1 MKALRNMLRHEG
13 GIVMADPAAIIPHA
27 QDWVSSLRAAES
39 YWIDAWQRSVLFFD
53 TLRQRGDIHAEQA
66 AKLVP
71 HVLSFEAELV
81 LDGRTLERP
90 VNYLLVRIRP
100 PKDVTI
106 DRTKR
111 PFIIFDP
118 RAGHGPGI
126 GGMKQDSEIGVAI
139 RAGHPCYFVGF
150 LPAPVPGQTIE
161 DVCIAEGRFIERVV
175 EIETQSMGKP
185 CLIGNCQAG
194 WQIMLMASIRPD
206 LPGPIILAGSPL
218 SYWAG
223 VRGKNPLRYLG
234 GALGGTWLTA
244 LAGDLGHGIFDGANL
259 IANFESMNPAN
270 TYWQK
275 AYNVYSRID
284 TEPQRFLEFETWWG
298 SPVLLNAQEMEWIA
312 DNLFVGNKLAEGTI
326 ATSDGRQIDLRSIT
340 SPIIVFCSWGDDITP
355 PQQAL
360 GWILDLYQDLD
371 QLISAGQTIVYTI
384 HQSIGHLGIF
394 VSGKVASKEH
404 NEFASCIEMIDLLP
418 PGLYEAIV
426 TQAGPDLPRADLI
439 EGGYLLTLEPRT
451 LDDIRALGTNSAED
465 EARFATVAQ
474 VSRVNKLLYRKFIAP
489 VVRATTTEQ
498 SAEWLRAAH
507 PHRLRFSA
515 ISSQNPFSPALAGLA
530 ERVRSER
537 RPVGDDNLLRQMET
551 AVADQIASSLK
562 IWGEMR
568 DMMVEQIF
576 LATYGSPWL
585 QALAGISA
593 DDGHEERKA
602 MRSVIREASARNLQA
617 GLEQDIAQGDLV
629 DAVLRAAI
637 YIARGGARGGD
648 ERSFTA
654 LKAVAAD
661 LPAHLKVGH
670 DRFKAALRKQY
681 LTLRLNERKAIQTL
695 ASLLPSNQAE
705 RQWGFEVVRALMESR
720 DRTEAE
726 RRRFEEIARIFEAS
740 GTSRR
745 APAA

>member
-1 MKALRNMLRHEG
+1 M
-13 GIVMADPAAIIPHA
+13 MADLTTIAPQP
-27 QDWVSSLRAAES
+27 VVGSLRAIES
-39 YWIDAWQRSVLFFD
+39 YWTDTWQRSVLFFD

-71 HVLSFEAELV
+71 NVLTFQAELV

-90 VNYLLVRIRP
+90 VNYVLARILP
-100 PKDVTI
+100 AKGVTI

-111 PFIIFDP
+111 PFIVFDP

-150 LPAPVPGQTIE
+150 LPDPVPGQTIE
-161 DVCIAEGRFIERVV
+161 DVCIAEARFVERVT
-175 EIETQSMGKP
+175 EIETEAVGKP

-234 GALGGTWLTA
+234 GLLGGTWLTA

-259 IANFESMNPAN
+259 VANFESMNPAN

-275 AYNVYSRID
+275 AYNVFSRID
-284 TEPQRFLEFETWWG
+284 TEPQRFLDFETWWG

-312 DNLFVGNKLAEGTI
+312 DNLFVGNRLTEGSLATAKGE
-326 ATSDGRQIDLRSIT
+326 QIDLRNIP

-360 GWILDLYQDLD
+360 GWVLDLYKDVNE
-371 QLISAGQTIVYTI
+371 LIEAGQTIVYTV
-384 HQSIGHLGIF
+384 HQTIGHLGIF
-394 VSGKVASKEH
+394 VSGKVATKEH
-404 NEFASCIEMIDLLP
+404 SEFASCIELIDLLP
-418 PGLYEAIV
+418 PGLYEAVI
-426 TQAGPDLPRADLI
+426 TQASQDIPRADLI
-439 EGGYLLTLEPRT
+439 EGGYLLSLEPRT
-451 LDDIRALGTNSAED
+451 LDDIRAFGTNSAAD
-465 EARFATVAQ
+465 EARFATVARLSQ
-474 VSRVNKLLYRKFIAP
+474 VNKGLYRKFAAP
-489 VVRATTTEQ
+489 LVRATATQ
-498 SAEWLRAAH
+498 SMAQWLRITH

-515 ISSQNPFSPALAGLA
+515 LSSESPFASALSGLA
-530 ERVRSER
+530 DRVRSDR
-537 RPVGDDNLLRQMET
+537 RPVGDDNPLRQVET
-551 AVADQIASSLK
+551 AMAGQIASSLK

-585 QALAGISA
+585 QALVGVSA
-593 DDGHEERKA
+593 DGGPEERKA
-602 MRSVIREASARNLQA
+602 MQSVVREASARQQRA
-617 GLEQDIAQGDLV
+617 RLEQHMEQGDLV
-629 DAVLRAAI
+629 DAILRAAI
-637 YIARGGARGGD
+637 YIARGGTRGTD
-648 ERSFTA
+648 ERSFAA

-661 LPAHLKVGH
+661 LPRHLKVGH
-670 DRFKAALRKQY
+670 ERFKAALRKQF
-681 LTLRLNERKAIQTL
+681 LTLRLDERKAIQ
-695 ASLLPSNQAE
+695 ALPRLIPDDQAE
-705 RQWGFEVVRALMESR
+705 RIRGFDVVRALMDSR
-720 DRTEAE
+720 DRTDAE
-726 RRRFEEIARIFEAS
+726 RRRFAEMGRIFQVT